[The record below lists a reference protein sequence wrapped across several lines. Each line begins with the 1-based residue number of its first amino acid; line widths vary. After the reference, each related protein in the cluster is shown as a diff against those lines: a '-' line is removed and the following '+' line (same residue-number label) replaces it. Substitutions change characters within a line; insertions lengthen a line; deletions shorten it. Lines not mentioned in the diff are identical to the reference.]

1 MLAEKV
7 LSAHGPKEQYLAT
20 ARKITKAT
28 MARALSSQPP
38 YVHAPQRYVPSHAAQ
53 STFAAVVGE
62 YPKKQISKEV
72 TTYNTI
78 QVFYPESRPLLRRYS
93 RDKAPSC
100 ALRLPTVVA

>member
-78 QVFYPESRPLLRRYS
+78 QYNTGV
-93 RDKAPSC
+93 
-100 ALRLPTVVA
+100 LP